1 MKLLLLLLTLVYY
14 SANAVPIEEYDF
26 NGTNWVVLASG
37 GGMSLEY
44 SIEADVYHAYQVVR
58 SRGIPDKNIIV
69 MNLDEV
75 AYSKRN
81 PTPGIV
87 VSKPGGPDVYHGVP
101 KDYVHEEVTPLNFLA
116 ILRGD
121 PVLARN
127 GKKVVKSGPNDH
139 IFVYFMDHGATDL
152 ICFPK
157 GRLYG
162 EELNNQLIEMYNQK
176 KFAKLVF
183 YIEACESGS
192 MFAKLLPKD
201 INVYA
206 VTSSA
211 PTESSY
217 ACCYD
222 TLRQE
227 FLAGYFNYHWM
238 LNSEQ
243 NDLTKVTLEQQ
254 FVYIRDHTVNKDP
267 AINAT
272 NGQHAQQYG
281 DLSIGKLPVSLFL
294 GKENPKNI
302 TEKRFNIN
310 PKTEDL
316 INTRDAD
323 IYLLQKRIEENDDLS
338 EKQKYVEKLRQ
349 LLNNR
354 KLVDK
359 HFEQY
364 VHSIQH
370 LLGIQSFNDINNV
383 LNTRQELNNRQCYRQ
398 MVDTFD
404 DKCLNINK
412 NYYVL
417 QKLNVF
423 VNICEKLNETNDM
436 NTAVNALIM
445 YCNNNYMSSLVENVV

>member
-1 MKLLLLLLTLVYY
+1 MKLILILSLLYCT
-14 SANAVPIEEYDF
+14 ANAVPIEEYDF
-26 NGTNWVVLASG
+26 NGTNWVVLAAG

-44 SIEADVYHAYQVVR
+44 AIEADIYHAYQVVR
-58 SRGIPDKNIIV
+58 SRGIPEKNIIV

-75 AYSKRN
+75 ANSKYN
-81 PTPGIV
+81 PTPGVV
-87 VSKPGGPDVYHGVP
+87 VSRPDGPDVYHGVP
-101 KDYVHEEVTPLNFLA
+101 KDYIHNDVTPLNFLA

-139 IFVYFMDHGATDL
+139 IFVYFMDHGSPD
-152 ICFPK
+152 IIYFPK
-157 GRLYG
+157 DQRLYG
-162 EELNNQLIEMYNQK
+162 EELNNQLIEMYKQK

-192 MFAKLLPKD
+192 MFSKLLPKD

-206 VTSSA
+206 VTSSS
-211 PTESSY
+211 PVESSY
-217 ACCYD
+217 ACWYD
-222 TLRQE
+222 NKRRDY
-227 FLAGYFNYHWM
+227 LAGYFNYHW
-238 LNSEQ
+238 LTNSEQ
-243 NDLTKVTLEQQ
+243 SDLTTETLEQQ

-267 AINAT
+267 AINAS

-281 DLSIGKLPVSLFL
+281 DLSIGKLPVSMFL
-294 GKENPKNI
+294 GKTNPKYPI
-302 TEKRFNIN
+302 KRPMIAN
-310 PKTEDL
+310 PKVEDL
-316 INTRDAD
+316 VNTREVA
-323 IYLLQKRIEENDDLS
+323 INLLQKRIEETNDLN
-338 EKQKYVEKLRQ
+338 EKQIYVDKLIQ

-383 LNTRQELNNRQCYRQ
+383 LITRQELNNRQCYRQ
-398 MVDTFD
+398 LVDTFD
-404 DKCLNINK
+404 DKCLKINK
-412 NYYVL
+412 NNYVM

-423 VNICEKLNETNDM
+423 VNICEKLNETNDVD
-436 NTAVNALIM
+436 NAVNALIM
-445 YCNNNYMSSLVENVV
+445 YCNNNSLQVENVV